1 MNFASTLLAALAICI
16 QPASQPP
23 TSALPP
29 ADPPANPSATA
40 DPLAQ
45 YNALLAALDPA
56 HPEAYFELAE
66 TIADAAQ
73 TVDESTLARRLY
85 ILAFE
90 LDRAR
95 PGIKS
100 GSLGASICI
109 GLASLSRLERDRRWL
124 LALAGTLDPRYRP
137 PAWLRSQQD
146 AASAQTA
153 YFAAT
158 ALGEVRAGNG
168 IQARQL
174 LEDPLVKLLLTQ
186 YDRLLSESGQ
196 FKLLSSITSEANL
209 WPCRECANQRIVK
222 RTSRAADYKLCPT
235 CGGNPGPKL
244 ADGAYLAQL
253 RLESLLLAG
262 IQRSWS
268 AQVTADQGE
277 PLRDPDPAELAP
289 TYSVDPTLT
298 VWREGKWQKP

>member
-1 MNFASTLLAALAICI
+1 MNIASCLIPAIALLAF
-16 QPASQPP
+16 QPGAQPVASPIPQPP
-23 TSALPP
+23 TAPSSP
-29 ADPPANPSATA
+29 ADPLTQYAPA
-40 DPLAQ
+40 
-45 YNALLAALDPA
+45 LAALDPA

-73 TVDESTLARRLY
+73 NIDETTLARRLY

-90 LDRAR
+90 LDRSR
-95 PGIKS
+95 PGVKA
-100 GSLGASICI
+100 GSLGASVCI
-109 GLASLSRLERDRRWL
+109 ALASLSRLEHDRRWL
-124 LALAGTLDPRYRP
+124 LALAGTLDPRYKP

-174 LEDPLVKLLLTQ
+174 LEDPQVKTLLTQ

-196 FKLLSSITSEANL
+196 YKLLSSITSEANL
-209 WPCRECANQRIVK
+209 WPCRECSNQRIVK
-222 RTSRAADYKLCPT
+222 RTGRAGDYKLCPT
-235 CGGNPGPKL
+235 CNGNPGPKL
-244 ADGAYLAQL
+244 ANGAYLAQL

-268 AQVTADQGE
+268 AQVTADRGE

-289 TYSVDPTLT
+289 TYSVDPTLS
-298 VWREGKWQKP
+298 VWREGRWQKP